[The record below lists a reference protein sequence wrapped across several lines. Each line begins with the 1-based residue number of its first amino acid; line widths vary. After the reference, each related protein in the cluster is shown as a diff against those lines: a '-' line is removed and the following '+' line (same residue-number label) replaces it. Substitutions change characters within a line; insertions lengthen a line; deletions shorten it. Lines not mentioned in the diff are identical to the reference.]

1 MAKQCSLIGSQ
12 RSTQPQAKTLP
23 VVIFRLIG
31 HPGAMNYG
39 MALAA
44 SVVLAA
50 ATTLVMLAVERLRV
64 PGVGAWT

>member
-1 MAKQCSLIGSQ
+1 ED
-12 RSTQPQAKTLP
+12 RPTVP

-44 SVVLAA
+44 SVVLAVTT
-50 ATTLVMLAVERLRV
+50 ATVMLAVERLHIAS
-64 PGVGAWT
+64 VGAF